1 MSEIQKALANPLV
14 RERHTALGLEPVGS
28 TPAQFKPL
36 LAASIKRLAE
46 LVRLA
51 GIEPE

>member
-1 MSEIQKALANPLV
+1 MRTIAAYLATMLFII
-14 RERHTALGLEPVGS
+14 AGAG
-28 TPAQFKPL
+28 PAAPIVAQQ
-36 LAASIKRLAE
+36 AE